1 MKIATYNVNGL
12 RPRISQ
18 YGSLRKLLD
27 SLDSD
32 IICFQ
37 ETKLSRQELRADVV
51 SADGYESF
59 FSCTRSLQKGR
70 TGYSGVATFCK
81 VQSAFS
87 SNEVALPIDAEEGFA
102 GVLENSRGFANTKH
116 DCLAGVEGLEGFDRD
131 ELLKIDSEGRCIITD
146 HGHFVLFNIY
156 GPRATC
162 DDAERIEFKLSFYK
176 ILQKRW
182 ESLMLKGR
190 RIIVVGDFNIAPSAI
205 DRFRSWFRSLLV
217 ESGGL
222 FTDVFRAKNPER
234 TGAYTCWS
242 TNTGGEVFNFGSRI
256 DLIISAGSCLH
267 ETKDLEGHNFFSC
280 HVKECDILTQFKRW
294 KPGATPRCL
303 KTSTLVLFGFVLV
316 TDILALRVCVS
327 HMNCYRWKG
336 GKNNKLEGSDH
347 APVFMSLREIPD
359 IQQHNTPSL
368 STRYCPQ
375 VRGCQQTLVSMLS
388 RRQSTEEVKAHEQ
401 SSASLDEEIGVQDCD
416 QRAKRPILDSNET
429 GFVLDEFLT
438 PSSLVQADEVL
449 EEDKCSQGSSNSSQL
464 SLRSFFHSSSTTNND
479 VKSSSAALPF
489 EHASNSVGG
498 CEPEIVKESEF
509 NNIVPDQSQCESD
522 ACNSSQTDKSKIA
535 LLEWQRIQQ
544 FMQNSIPVCKGHSE
558 QCVSRVVKKAGPTFG
573 RRFYVC
579 ARAEGPA
586 SNPEAN
592 CGFFKW
598 ADSRS
603 KHKQGK

>member
-59 FSCTRSLQKGR
+59 FSCTRSLEKGR

-87 SNEVALPIDAEEGFA
+87 SNEVALPLDAEEGFT
-102 GVLENSRGFANTKH
+102 GVLENSKGFTTRKH
-116 DCLAGVEGLEGFDRD
+116 DLLTCVEGLEEFERD

-156 GPRATC
+156 GPRAAC
-162 DDAERIEFKLSFYK
+162 DDTERIQFKLSFYK
-176 ILQKRW
+176 IMQKRW

-190 RIIVVGDFNIAPSAI
+190 RIIVVGDLNIAPSSI
-205 DRFRSWFRSLLV
+205 DRCDAGPDFENNEFRSWFRSLLV
-217 ESGGL
+217 ESRGL
-222 FTDVFRAKNPER
+222 FFDVFRAKHPER
-234 TGAYTCWS
+234 KEAYTCWS
-242 TNTGGEVFNFGSRI
+242 TSTGGEVFNFGSRI
-256 DLIISAGSCLH
+256 DHILTAGSCLH
-267 ETKDLEGHNFFSC
+267 EDKDLKGHSFFSC
-280 HVKECDILTQFKRW
+280 HVKDCDILTQFKRW
-294 KPGATPRCL
+294 KPGTMP
-303 KTSTLVLFGFVLV
+303 S
-316 TDILALRVCVS
+316 
-327 HMNCYRWKG
+327 YRWKG
-336 GKNNKLEGSDH
+336 GGNTKLEGSDH
-347 APVFMSLREIPD
+347 APVFMSLIEIPD
-359 IQQHNTPSL
+359 IELHSTPPL

-388 RRQSTEEVKAHEQ
+388 RRQSIDEVKFQEKSVTCLDEEVKE
-401 SSASLDEEIGVQDCD
+401 GT
-416 QRAKRPILDSNET
+416 KRPFLDKTELGLAFT
-429 GFVLDEFLT
+429 A
-438 PSSLVQADEVL
+438 SSLQPFTEM
-449 EEDKCSQGSSNSSQL
+449 KKKPKKNQSSQL
-464 SLRSFFHSSSTTNND
+464 SLRSFFQTTSKSESTKT
-479 VKSSSAALPF
+479 
-489 EHASNSVGG
+489 
-498 CEPEIVKESEF
+498 EILKESEV
-509 NNIVPDQSQCESD
+509 NISSAPEPDDESQCESNG
-522 ACNSSQTDKSKIA
+522 CSSSQSDKSKSKIA
-535 LLEWQRIQQ
+535 LLEWQRIQE
-544 FMQNSIPVCKGHSE
+544 FMQKSIPVCKGHSE

-586 SNPEAN
+586 LNPEAN
-592 CGFFKW
+592 CGYFLW

-603 KHKQGK
+603 KRKADK

>member
-1 MKIATYNVNGL
+1 MKIVTYNVNGL

-59 FSCTRSLQKGR
+59 FSCTRSLEKGR

-87 SNEVALPIDAEEGFA
+87 SNEVALPLDAEEGFT
-102 GVLENSRGFANTKH
+102 GVLENSRGFATRKH
-116 DCLAGVEGLEGFDRD
+116 DCLSGVEGLEGIDRD

-146 HGHFVLFNIY
+146 HDHFVLFNIY
-156 GPRATC
+156 GPRAAC

-182 ESLMLKGR
+182 ESLILKGR
-190 RIIVVGDFNIAPSAI
+190 RIIVVGDFNIAPSSI
-205 DRFRSWFRSLLV
+205 DRCDAGPDFENNEFRSWFRSLLV

-222 FTDVFRAKNPER
+222 FTDVFRAKHPER
-234 TGAYTCWS
+234 TEAYTCWS
-242 TNTGGEVFNFGSRI
+242 TSTGGEVFNFGSRI
-256 DLIISAGSCLH
+256 DHIISAGSCLH
-267 ETKDLEGHNFFSC
+267 ENKDLEGHNFFSC

-294 KPGATPRCL
+294 KPGITP
-303 KTSTLVLFGFVLV
+303 S
-316 TDILALRVCVS
+316 
-327 HMNCYRWKG
+327 YRWKG
-336 GKNNKLEGSDH
+336 GRNTKLEGSDH
-347 APVFMSLREIPD
+347 APVFMSLREIPH
-359 IQQHNTPSL
+359 IPQHNTPSL

-388 RRQSTEEVKAHEQ
+388 RRQSTEEVKPHEQ
-401 SSASLDEEIGVQDCD
+401 SGTSLDEEIK
-416 QRAKRPILDSNET
+416 A
-429 GFVLDEFLT
+429 
-438 PSSLVQADEVL
+438 
-449 EEDKCSQGSSNSSQL
+449 QGSFNFFGGKKMLNLGSNHMKPAKCIEMKKKSKKNQSSQL
-464 SLRSFFHSSSTTNND
+464 SLRSFFHSSSTANND
-479 VKSSSAALPF
+479 VKSSSADLPL
-489 EHASNSVGG
+489 EHSSNSVEGY
-498 CEPEIVKESEF
+498 ETEIVKESEF
-509 NNIVPDQSQCESD
+509 NIIVPDQSQCESD

-544 FMQNSIPVCKGHSE
+544 FMQNSIPVCKGHGE

-598 ADSRS
+598 ADSKS

>member
-37 ETKLSRQELRADVV
+37 ETKLSRQELRADAV

-59 FSCTRSLQKGR
+59 FSCTRSLEKGR

-87 SNEVALPIDAEEGFA
+87 SNEVALPLDAEEGFT
-102 GVLENSRGFANTKH
+102 GVLENSRGFANRKH
-116 DCLAGVEGLEGFDRD
+116 DCVAGVEGLEGIDRD

-156 GPRATC
+156 GPRAAC
-162 DDAERIEFKLSFYK
+162 DDAERIEFKLLFYK

-190 RIIVVGDFNIAPSAI
+190 RVIVVGDFNIAPSSI
-205 DRFRSWFRSLLV
+205 DRCDAGPDF
-217 ESGGL
+217 E
-222 FTDVFRAKNPER
+222 NNE
-234 TGAYTCWS
+234 
-242 TNTGGEVFNFGSRI
+242 I
-256 DLIISAGSCLH
+256 DHIISAGSCLH
-267 ETKDLEGHNFFSC
+267 ENKDLDGHNFFSC

-294 KPGATPRCL
+294 KPGTTP
-303 KTSTLVLFGFVLV
+303 S
-316 TDILALRVCVS
+316 
-327 HMNCYRWKG
+327 YRWKG
-336 GKNNKLEGSDH
+336 GRSMKLEGSDH

-359 IQQHNTPSL
+359 IPQHNTPSL

-388 RRQSTEEVKAHEQ
+388 RRQSTEEFKAHEQ
-401 SSASLDEEIGVQDCD
+401 SGTSLDEEIRVRGCEQL
-416 QRAKRPILDSNET
+416 AKRPILDCNET
-429 GFVLDEFLT
+429 GLVLDEFLT
-438 PSSLVQADEVL
+438 ASSFVQADDVL
-449 EEDKCSQGSSNSSQL
+449 GKDKCSQGSSSVFGGKKMLNLGSNHMKPAKCTEMKKKSKKNQLSQL
-464 SLRSFFHSSSTTNND
+464 SLRSFFHSSSTANND
-479 VKSSSAALPF
+479 VKSSSADLPF
-489 EHASNSVGG
+489 EHASNSVEGYG
-498 CEPEIVKESEF
+498 TEILKESEF
-509 NNIVPDQSQCESD
+509 NNIDPDQSQCESD

-544 FMQNSIPVCKGHSE
+544 FMQNSIPVCKGHGE

>member
-59 FSCTRSLQKGR
+59 FSCTRSLEKGR

-87 SNEVALPIDAEEGFA
+87 SNEVALPLDAEEGFT
-102 GVLENSRGFANTKH
+102 GVLETSKGFTNRKQDLLT
-116 DCLAGVEGLEGFDRD
+116 CVEGLEEFDRN
-131 ELLKIDSEGRCIITD
+131 ELVKIDSEGRCIITD

-156 GPRATC
+156 GPRAAC
-162 DDAERIEFKLSFYK
+162 DDTERIQFKLSFYK
-176 ILQKRW
+176 TIQKRW
-182 ESLMLKGR
+182 ESLMKKGR
-190 RIIVVGDFNIAPSAI
+190 RIIVVGDLNIAPSSV
-205 DRFRSWFRSLLV
+205 DRCDAGPDFENNEFRSWFRSLLV

-222 FTDVFRAKNPER
+222 FFDVFRSKHPER
-234 TGAYTCWS
+234 KEAYTCWS
-242 TNTGGEVFNFGSRI
+242 TSTGGEMFNFGSRI
-256 DLIISAGSCLH
+256 DHMLSAGSCLH
-267 ETKDLEGHNFFSC
+267 QDKDLEDHSFFSC

-294 KPGATPRCL
+294 KPESNP
-303 KTSTLVLFGFVLV
+303 S
-316 TDILALRVCVS
+316 
-327 HMNCYRWKG
+327 YRWKG
-336 GKNNKLEGSDH
+336 GGNTKLEGSDH
-347 APVFMSLREIPD
+347 VPVFMSLIEIPE
-359 IQQHNTPSL
+359 IQLHNTPPL

-388 RRQSTEEVKAHEQ
+388 RRQSTQELKLKPHEKSTTSLNEELIQNTKV
-401 SSASLDEEIGVQDCD
+401 
-416 QRAKRPILDSNET
+416 PILDSSET
-429 GFVLDEFLT
+429 FT
-438 PSSLVQADEVL
+438 QINKKSKKNQ
-449 EEDKCSQGSSNSSQL
+449 SSQL
-464 SLRSFFHSSSTTNND
+464 SLKSFFQSTS
-479 VKSSSAALPF
+479 KG
-489 EHASNSVGG
+489 NSVECIKTEVMGL
-498 CEPEIVKESEF
+498 EF
-509 NNIVPDQSQCESD
+509 DKSVSDQSQIETDGSD
-522 ACNSSQTDKSKIA
+522 SSQSDKSKIA
-535 LLEWQRIQQ
+535 LLEWQRIQE
-544 FMQNSIPVCKGHSE
+544 FMQKSIPLCKGHGE

-592 CGFFKW
+592 CGYFSW
-598 ADSRS
+598 ADSKNKR
-603 KHKQGK
+603 KQGK